1 MRLSRLVAT
10 ALAVVGLGLVSGA
23 VTQVAALDGNL
34 KRAAAEPSPS
44 TPLVRL
50 DESARPDGTPCPHNR
65 RPTAAPTPEST

>member
-34 KRAAAEPSPS
+34 KRAAAAPS
-44 TPLVRL
+44 TPSPLVRV
-50 DESARPDGTPCPHNR
+50 DERGRPDGTGCPRHR
-65 RPTAAPTPEST
+65 RPAAPPSEST

>member
-34 KRAAAEPSPS
+34 KRAAAEPSTPS
-44 TPLVRL
+44 PLVRV
-50 DESARPDGTPCPHNR
+50 DERGRPDGTGCPRHR
-65 RPTAAPTPEST
+65 RPAAPPSEST